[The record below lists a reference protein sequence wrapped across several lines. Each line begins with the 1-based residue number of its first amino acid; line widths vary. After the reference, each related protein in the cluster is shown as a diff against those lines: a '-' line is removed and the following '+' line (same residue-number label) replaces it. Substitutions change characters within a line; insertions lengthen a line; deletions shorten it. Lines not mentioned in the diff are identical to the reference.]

1 MANIHEL
8 LKAIEATPLSQA
20 ILESGVWFPVIE
32 TVHVLALTLVFGTI
46 AFVDLRLLGWAS
58 RGRGLQALSRELLPW
73 TWSGFAVAVL
83 SGALLFISQPVKYW
97 DNLPLRIKFALLAL
111 AGLNMLVF
119 HLGAY
124 RHIVQQEQAAPAA
137 PRGPGTLALPTAA
150 RWAGGLSLLFWTGV
164 IAAGRWIAFAG
175 Y

>member
-1 MANIHEL
+1 MATVHGL
-8 LKAIEATPLSQA
+8 LTAIEATPLSQA
-20 ILESGVWFPVIE
+20 ILESGLWFPVIE

-46 AFVDLRLLGWAS
+46 AFVDLRLLGLAS
-58 RGRGLQALSRELLPW
+58 RQRGVADLSRELLPW
-73 TWSGFAVAVL
+73 TWSAFAVALL

-124 RHIVQQEQAAPAA
+124 RHIARQEQLQPGAAAA
-137 PRGPGTLALPTAA
+137 LALPAAA
-150 RWAGGLSLLFWTGV
+150 RWAGGLSLLVWTGV
-164 IAAGRWIAFAG
+164 IAAGRWIAFAA